1 MKELSFLALA
11 AGLAAGAAGSAIA
24 PFAADTGCV
33 PPALARTV
41 SGVATDPGTRC
52 RCAPAVNREYSH

>member
-24 PFAADTGCV
+24 QFAA
-33 PPALARTV
+33 
-41 SGVATDPGTRC
+41 DPGTRC